1 MNFPKMSDHT
11 GVRQETPEN
20 QETPP
25 AAAEQEGTRNP
36 EAATPEPETEV
47 PAAEQT
53 SPNQDETAT
62 EEVAGGAERGNET
75 ETQETPETE
84 APEAE
89 TKSEEPETAPEQKSA
104 RDDYR
109 REIETRLYKESGGKI
124 KNLDD
129 HLAYTAKLQEMYK
142 EAVEKKPSVN
152 SETIQEINK
161 KLQEEKGYSLAE
173 ALKWQE
179 TDVKSMP
186 ASDKLLWSMK
196 AEDEVGHTDAWYQQK
211 LSKFEV
217 LDKSD
222 AEIQEMIED
231 EQISARE
238 ISNLRVERDDM
249 LHRADKILEKYKQSF
264 DLNVNFDPKPSAEAD
279 QQRQLAEE
287 QKAAEARAAIS
298 ESLKSFDKVEFEVNL
313 PNELGNHK
321 IAIPV
326 SDADKH
332 DLLDT
337 EDRHFLN
344 KWYGSKDG
352 KFDFQTM
359 QKHLFQGRN
368 TDKIVQQAV
377 IQAVAEAE
385 KRRIAKK
392 DNVQVDKERRAA
404 TPEGKSPWAESASRL
419 AEKFG
424 RS

>member
-1 MNFPKMSDHT
+1 MNFPKISDTT
-11 GVRQETPEN
+11 GVRQENE
-20 QETPP
+20 ETPP
-25 AAAEQEGTRNP
+25 AAAEQEVTQNP

-47 PAAEQT
+47 PAAEET

-62 EEVAGGAERGNET
+62 EEVAGGAESGNET
-75 ETQETPETE
+75 ETREASELTE
-84 APEAE
+84 DREAE
-89 TKSEEPETAPEQKSA
+89 TKPEEGKSEEPQPPAS
-104 RDDYR
+104 DDFKRSLESRIYQ
-109 REIETRLYKESGGKI
+109 ESGGKI
-124 KNLDD
+124 KDVDGFLE
-129 HLAYTAKLQEMYK
+129 YTKKLGEMYN
-142 EAVEKKPSVN
+142 ELANKKPSVN
-152 SETIQEINK
+152 AETIQEINK
-161 KLQEEKGYSLAE
+161 KLQEEKGYSLSE
-173 ALKWQE
+173 ALMWQE
-179 TDVKSMP
+179 KDIKSMP
-186 ASDKLLWSMK
+186 TSDKLLWSMK

-217 LDKSD
+217 LDKPES
-222 AEIQEMIED
+222 EIQEMIED
-231 EQISARE
+231 EQISAKE
-238 ISNLRVERDDM
+238 IEDLRVERDDM

-279 QQRQLAEE
+279 EQRRLAEE

-313 PNELGNHK
+313 INDLGDHK

-344 KWYGSKDG
+344 KWYGGKDG

-359 QKHLFQGRN
+359 QKHLYQGRN

-377 IQAVAEAE
+377 TQALAEAE

-404 TPEGKSPWAESASRL
+404 TPEGKSPYSQVASRL